1 MDTIT
6 HGIAGALIG
15 KAFFFRRN
23 ARVATFA
30 ATVGAMFPDIDII
43 RYGFSSDPLAIVKY
57 HRAITHSFVALP
69 LFALLLAW
77 LTCAGVGLLKPR
89 FEKLRDLDSP
99 SWPKLW
105 LIYAIAIASHIIL
118 DGMTSFGTRMWVP
131 FSQRR
136 VAWDILFI
144 IDFVFTA
151 LVLLPQIVAWIYSQK
166 SKSRPRAALM
176 SIVFT
181 VVAVA
186 AWYVAG
192 DFGFP
197 FHFWIAVSASALI
210 AALFFLPS
218 IKAAGF
224 RVSTPEWCQAGF
236 VLTVI
241 YLFFCT
247 LAHHV
252 AFQRVYC
259 FAATKR
265 IPIERIAAL
274 PLPPSLLD
282 WGGEILS
289 TNGVYQSRFDLRNP
303 SNPQFTFAPDSPPD
317 AFIARAMVL
326 PEVRLY
332 WDFARFPVIRS
343 SSDSG
348 LHFVD
353 FNENRFIARPHPDH
367 GPTPFSYRVVF
378 NDTGDVVEEG
388 WQADGINV
396 RRMMKIL
403 PQHGKDLR

>member
-15 KAFFFRRN
+15 KAFFSRPN

-30 ATVGAMFPDIDII
+30 ATVGAMFPDIDIL
-43 RYGFSSDPLAIVKY
+43 RYGVSSDPLAIIKY
-57 HRAITHSFVALP
+57 HRAITHSFFALP
-69 LFALLLAW
+69 LFALVLAW
-77 LTCAGVGLLKPR
+77 LTRAGFLFLRPR
-89 FEKLRDLDSP
+89 IAKLRDLDSP
-99 SWPKLW
+99 SWPLLW
-105 LIYAIAIASHIIL
+105 LIYAIGIASHILL

-151 LVLLPQIVAWIYSQK
+151 VVLLPQIVAWIYSHR
-166 SKSRPRAALM
+166 SKSRWRAAVLWM
-176 SIVFT
+176 VFT
-181 VVAVA
+181 VVAIA
-186 AWYVAG
+186 AWYIAG
-192 DFGFP
+192 NFGFP
-197 FHFWIAVSASALI
+197 FHLRIVALASALI

-218 IKAAGF
+218 IRAAGF
-224 RVSTPEWCQAGF
+224 GVSTAEWCQAGL

-252 AFQRVYC
+252 AFQRVHS
-259 FAATKR
+259 FAAAKA
-265 IPIERIAAL
+265 IPVERIAAL

-289 TNGVYQSRFDLRNP
+289 TDGVYQSRFDLRDAANP
-303 SNPQFTFAPDSPPD
+303 RFTFSPDSPPN
-317 AFIARAMVL
+317 AFIQEAMAL

-332 WDFARFPVIRS
+332 WDFARFPVVRTFS
-343 SSDSG
+343 EAG

-353 FNENRFIARPHPDH
+353 FNENRFIARQHPDR

-378 NDTGDVVEEG
+378 NEDGDLVEEG
-388 WQADGINV
+388 WQADGISV